1 MINHTASLLILYR
14 IFNLNY
20 IKTEENKKKDI
31 ILLGDGFFARGFLHN
46 INYNIYNVT
55 QIYKDGFINP
65 QDIIYNLEN
74 DIDVNNKP
82 FHFRDLLYRGPNT
95 KIQQTIT
102 QLDII
107 DNNNININNNK
118 YNFDYLVIG
127 LGSMKTL
134 ATWKDEINNIKKNNI
149 IDIIGMGPV
158 GLELSNILSK
168 KYKINMFDILPK
180 DKVMG
185 YVSPL
190 NKDFLLKLLE
200 KKNISTTYNTLYNVE
215 QRSRLYPN
223 NYKIFCV
230 GNKPNI
236 LTNNMTV
243 NNFLQ
248 YRDNIYIG
256 GDCANYEK
264 LNYIRTAQ
272 VAYMQGEYV
281 AKRLNSIHNSDNIDD
296 LNKPF
301 EYKPNG
307 ISLQLG
313 DKKVLIEGHNII
325 PDYVYP
331 DILIKLYSAF
341 FI

>member
-1 MINHTASLLILYR
+1 M
-14 IFNLNY
+14 
-20 IKTEENKKKDI
+20 
-31 ILLGDGFFARGFLHN
+31 
-46 INYNIYNVT
+46 
-55 QIYKDGFINP
+55 
-65 QDIIYNLEN
+65 
-74 DIDVNNKP
+74 NNS
-82 FHFRDLLYRGPNT
+82 N
-95 KIQQTIT
+95 
-102 QLDII
+102 I
-107 DNNNININNNK
+107 DNNTVNINNNK

-134 ATWKDEINNIKKNNI
+134 ATWKEEINNIKNNKI

-158 GLELSNILSK
+158 GLELGSILSK

-180 DKVMG
+180 DKVLG

-200 KKNISTTYNTLYNVE
+200 KKNISTTFENLYKDSPDNH
-215 QRSRLYPN
+215 
-223 NYKIFCV
+223 KIFCV

-248 YRDNIYIG
+248 YRYNIYIG

-281 AKRLNSIHNSDNIDD
+281 AKRLNSIYNQHNIDD

-325 PDYVYP
+325 PDAVYP
-331 DILIKLYSAF
+331 DIMIKIYSAF

>member
-1 MINHTASLLILYR
+1 MINHTASLFVLYN
-14 IFNLNY
+14 IFN
-20 IKTEENKKKDI
+20 IKSQERKKKDV

-46 INYNIYNVT
+46 INYDMYNVT

-82 FHFRDLLYRGPNT
+82 FHFRDLLYRGPNI

-107 DNNNININNNK
+107 DNNTVNINNNK

-134 ATWKDEINNIKKNNI
+134 ATWKEEINNIKNKTNNI

-158 GLELSNILSK
+158 GLELGNILSK
-168 KYKINMFDILPK
+168 KYKINMFDIFPK
-180 DKVMG
+180 AKVMG

-200 KKNISTTYNTLYNVE
+200 KKNISTTYETLYNIE
-215 QRSRLYPN
+215 QRSHLYPN

-243 NNFLQ
+243 NDFLQ
-248 YRDNIYIG
+248 YKDNIYIG
-256 GDCANYEK
+256 GDSANYQNM
-264 LNYIRTAQ
+264 NYIKTAQ

-281 AKRLNSIHNSDNIDD
+281 AKRLNSTLGSDD

-301 EYKPNG
+301 EYKHNG

-313 DKKVLIEGHNII
+313 DKKVLIEGHRFI
-325 PDYVYP
+325 PDAVYP
-331 DILIKLYSAF
+331 DIILKLYSAF